1 MAKYKTYKNVDEFSR
16 EVLGLSEYEIWLSST
31 KNRMIF
37 TIIETRK
44 AKGISQKDLATMLGT
59 TQSVISRI
67 EGGPSRGITI
77 DYLMKMASVLGI
89 TPRITLK
96 KSA

>member
-16 EVLGLSEYEIWLSST
+16 EILGLSEYQIWLSST
-31 KNRMIF
+31 KNRIIF
-37 TIIETRK
+37 TIIKTRK
-44 AKGISQKDLATMLGT
+44 AKGISQKDLAAMLGT

-67 EGGPSRGITI
+67 EGGSARSITI

-89 TPRITLK
+89 RPKISFK
-96 KSA
+96 NAA

>member
-16 EVLGLSEYEIWLSST
+16 EVLGLSEYQIWLTRT
-31 KNRMIF
+31 KNL
-37 TIIETRK
+37 IIKAIIDTRK
-44 AKGISQKDLATMLGT
+44 KQGISQKNLATMLGT

-89 TPRITLK
+89 TPKITLK